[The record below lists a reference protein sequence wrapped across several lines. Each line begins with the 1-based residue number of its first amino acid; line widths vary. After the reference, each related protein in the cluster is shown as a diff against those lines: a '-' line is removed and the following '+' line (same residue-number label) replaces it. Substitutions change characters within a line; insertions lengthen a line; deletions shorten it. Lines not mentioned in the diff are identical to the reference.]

1 MNSLIIDLI
10 IRIKNGYM
18 AKKETVQVPFSKF
31 AEAVLNKLQALKFI
45 KSFDIEED
53 DKVKK
58 ILVTLLYDEGVP
70 SVTQIEVVSRPG
82 QRNYVS
88 YRELK
93 PVLSGMGY
101 SILSTSKGI
110 MTNKEARKNKLGGEL
125 LFKIW

>member
-31 AEAVLNKLQALKFI
+31 AETVLNKLQALKFI
-45 KSFDIEED
+45 KIFDIEED

-70 SVTQIEVVSRPG
+70 SITQIEVVSRPG

>member
-31 AEAVLNKLQALKFI
+31 AETVLNKLQALKFI
-45 KSFDIEED
+45 KIFDIEED

>member
-1 MNSLIIDLI
+1 MGSSIVDLI
-10 IRIKNGYM
+10 IRIKNGCL
-18 AKKETVQVPFSKF
+18 AKKDEVEVPYSKFGETVLK
-31 AEAVLNKLQALKFI
+31 KLETLRFI
-45 KSFDIEED
+45 KGFKTEGDNI
-53 DKVKK
+53 KK
-58 ILVTLLYDEGVP
+58 IIVALSYDEGI
-70 SVTQIEVVSRPG
+70 SAITEIEVVSKPG

-125 LFKIW
+125 LFRIW